1 MTTFSCKGCEKR
13 TPGCHAR
20 CEKYLK
26 EKAEYD
32 RLKAAE
38 DKRRDIQI
46 GIWEQRSI
54 KVDKATKRRWK
65 RGKYEQ

>member
-1 MTTFSCKGCEKR
+1 MTIFSCKGCENR

-26 EKAEYD
+26 EKAEHD
-32 RLKAAE
+32 RLKAAD

-46 GIWEQRSI
+46 GLWEQRSK
-54 KVDKATKRRWK
+54 KVNAAAKRR
-65 RGKYEQ
+65 RTGA

>member
-26 EKAEYD
+26 EKAEHD

-38 DKRRDIQI
+38 DKRRDIDL
-46 GIWEQRSI
+46 GIREQRSRGI
-54 KVDKATKRRWK
+54 GKAVKGRRTG
-65 RGKYEQ
+65 GKYDQ